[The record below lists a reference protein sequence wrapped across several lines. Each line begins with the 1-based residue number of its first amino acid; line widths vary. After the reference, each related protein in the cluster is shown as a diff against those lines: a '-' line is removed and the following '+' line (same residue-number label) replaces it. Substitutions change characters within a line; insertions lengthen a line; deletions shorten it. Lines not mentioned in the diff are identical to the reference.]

1 MLEGLDII
9 FFKGNSHLIQA
20 FLKKEIR
27 ELSQEDTFLFIL
39 GYKIQP
45 KQLSRLDVWFLLL
58 VDASQSAW

>member
-1 MLEGLDII
+1 MHEGLDII
-9 FFKGNSHLIQA
+9 FFKGNSHTIQA

-45 KQLSRLDVWFLLL
+45 KQLSQICI
-58 VDASQSAW
+58 S